1 MERQTTDE
9 RITDERIYAT
19 EVRDNMGKV
28 RDPMANQASREMT
41 VAEFLDSKIK
51 DHQSRIS
58 SLKDLRDNLP
68 VSFLTSGCH
77 RVMAVFKYLN

>member
-1 MERQTTDE
+1 MDGRNAGVGVLGIDE
-9 RITDERIYAT
+9 R
-19 EVRDNMGKV
+19 KV
-28 RDPMANQASREMT
+28 DDSNQASREMT

-58 SLKDLRDNLP
+58 SLEDIRNNLP